1 MRVKIAVV
9 FLGKP
14 ESVAGWPYAQI
25 DCTERARWLLQ
36 SVKDAFP
43 NIGFRDFVVNTSE
56 EVGEISKVFSQPDFD
71 GVLVWPLVSYH
82 HVYSAE
88 PFVTSGLPTILVN
101 DLYGGDMLFLEA
113 WDAAKREQ
121 ATVVPIS
128 SSHMDDLIHVLRLIG
143 VISSLKGRK
152 ILVVEESHRAD
163 DQSHFWRRSYEGYLS
178 AVKKNLGIDVVVV
191 RPQELLQYYQ
201 DADPV
206 RAKKIATQWVTNAL
220 AADEPDR
227 SEIDK
232 AARLYLA
239 MSHLLDK
246 ERADGITIDC
256 LNLFYTG
263 KLPAYPCLGFFQ
275 LNNDGGLGVCEADL
289 EAAITQ
295 LVGQALTER
304 PGFISDP
311 VIDTASSQIIY
322 AHCVSHNRP
331 LGKRGPQVPY
341 KIRTHAE
348 DRKGASVQVFLPAG
362 YPLTTVKLNILARK
376 MVIHSAESIGNVEED
391 RACRTKLAARTH
403 ADRILKNWDFQTFGW
418 HRVTFYGDFRRDFI
432 NLATLLGIE
441 VIEEDQHS

>member
-1 MRVKIAVV
+1 MKVKIAVI

-14 ESVAGWPYAQI
+14 EGAAGWPYAQVN
-25 DCTERARWLLQ
+25 CAARAECLLRP
-36 SVKDAFP
+36 VKAALP
-43 NIGFRDFVVNTSE
+43 EIEFRDFIVDTLEKGE
-56 EVGEISKVFSQPDFD
+56 EVRAITAQEDLD
-71 GVLVWPLVSYH
+71 GILIWPLVSYH
-82 HVYSAE
+82 HSFSMK
-88 PFVTSGLPTILVN
+88 PFVTSGCPTILAN
-101 DLYGGDMLFLEA
+101 DLYGGDLLFLEG

-121 ATVVPIS
+121 ATVVPVS
-128 SSHMDDLIHVLRLIG
+128 SSHMDDLIHALRLIG

-152 ILVVEESHRAD
+152 ILVVEKSHRAD
-163 DQSHFWRRSYEGYLS
+163 DQSHFWRRSYEEYLS
-178 AVKKNLGIDVVVV
+178 AVKENLGIEVVVV

-201 DADPV
+201 DTDPV

-220 AADEPDR
+220 AADEPNR

-239 MSHLLDK
+239 MSHLLDR
-246 ERADGITIDC
+246 EGADGITIDC

-295 LVGQALTER
+295 LIGQTLTER

-331 LGKRGPQVPY
+331 LGKCGPQVPY

-376 MVIHSAESIGNVEED
+376 MAIHSAESVGNVEEE
-391 RACRTKLAARTH
+391 RACRTKLAAR
-403 ADRILKNWDFQTFGW
+403 ARVDRILKNWDFQTFGW
-418 HRVTFYGDFRRDFI
+418 HRVTFYGDFRKDFLD
-432 NLATLLGIE
+432 LATLLGVE
-441 VIEEDQHS
+441 AVEEDR